1 MASNATPPTRDWKL
15 YGVIVAVM
23 GLLAL
28 LILADGR
35 ATRAAL
41 RAEANRAEQREEAK
55 VRREEAARAERR
67 AEAEATRA
75 ERRAE
80 AEATRRYVAEAIART
95 NELGTVNAIRI
106 DHLNEAIDLSPD
118 SPPSN

>member
-67 AEAEATRA
+67 AEAEATR
-75 ERRAE
+75 
-80 AEATRRYVAEAIART
+80 RYVAEAIART
-95 NELGTVNAIRI
+95 KELGAVNAIRI
-106 DHLNEAIDLSPD
+106 DHLNEAIELSPD